1 MIISGYFEDNKT
13 NVDKNYKDFESKMHD
28 INEDLRHWHPL
39 ISEFNSRDDSIIPRE
54 SEQSVQCMKNIGTYE
69 TGSDIIFRYSSHVSC
84 LVILPATV
92 GFY

>member
-54 SEQSVQCMKNIGTYE
+54 SEQSV
-69 TGSDIIFRYSSHVSC
+69 
-84 LVILPATV
+84 
-92 GFY
+92 